1 MLFSCPKCG
10 LPLAELEGRRACERG
25 HSYDRARGGY
35 YNLLLSS
42 SGGTHGDNREMVLC
56 RKRFLELGFYKPL
69 SDAVCELV
77 LKYTER
83 GARTLDTG
91 CGEGYYT
98 DAVERALFMRDGES
112 DVSAFD
118 ISKDA
123 VSYAAKRNKRI
134 STAVFGSYHMPIAD
148 GEFSLVLNMFSPN
161 AAAEIHRVLQN
172 GGIYLMAI
180 PAEEHLFSLK
190 AAIYEHPYKNEV
202 QDTALS
208 GFELLEKRSVSYTMP
223 LCGKEEI
230 SALFGMTPYAY
241 RTRASDRMNIE
252 SLDSLFVE
260 ADFLIL
266 VYRKISEV

>member
-1 MLFSCPKCG
+1 MRFLCPKCRG
-10 LPLAELEGRRACERG
+10 RLEKVNNSAVCENG
-25 HSYDRARGGY
+25 HSYDRSKHGY
-35 YNLLLSS
+35 YNLLLG

-56 RKRFLELGFYKPL
+56 RKRFLELGYYKPL

-77 LKYTER
+77 LKYTAA
-83 GARTLDTG
+83 GASVLDTG

-98 DAVERALFMRDGES
+98 DAVERVLFMRDGES

-123 VSYAAKRNKRI
+123 VGYAARRNGRLK
-134 STAVFGSYHMPIAD
+134 TAVFGSYHMPLAD

-172 GGIYLMAI
+172 GGIYIMAI
-180 PAEEHLFSLK
+180 PAAEHLFSLK

-223 LCGKEEI
+223 LCSKDEI

-241 RTRASDRMNIE
+241 RTRKGDRMNIE
-252 SLDSLFVE
+252 ALDSLSVE

-266 VYRKISEV
+266 VYKKVNEV